1 MAFSQETA
9 FRHLQCSLLVV
20 AKKVPSNILT
30 AVLPSS
36 HLDSIYYD
44 KDALLDITVAFEAP
58 S

>member
-9 FRHLQCSLLVV
+9 FHHLQCSLLVV

-44 KDALLDITVAFEAP
+44 KDALSGYYSGF
-58 S
+58 